1 MVKTAH
7 KYVLQT
13 QARRGDPRAE
23 LVISLAMW
31 ISWVR
36 ILLVAFILFAFTS
49 HSDVGQRS
57 EYCARILVMITF
69 KVWKVLFEKVSN
81 IIGFVQIVIPSIPPS
96 SACFL

>member
-36 ILLVAFILFAFTS
+36 ILLVAFILFASTS

-57 EYCARILVMITF
+57 EYCARILFM
-69 KVWKVLFEKVSN
+69 VWKVLFEKVSN
-81 IIGFVQIVIPSIPPS
+81 VIGFVQIVIPSIPPS